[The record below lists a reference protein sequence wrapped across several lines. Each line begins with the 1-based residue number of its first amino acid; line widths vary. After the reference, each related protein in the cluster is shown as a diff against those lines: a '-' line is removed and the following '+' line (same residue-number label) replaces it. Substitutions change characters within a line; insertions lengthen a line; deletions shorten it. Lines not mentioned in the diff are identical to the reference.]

1 MSKPV
6 KKLAKYPGIW
16 RVNGYSN
23 LELYSNSVPRVFVS
37 LTRIKESGSDAALYN
52 SQLTKEQIWLKEPL
66 SRISDLL
73 IGSCWKGGADGE
85 GKRINRPSPMEK
97 PFLIDTSKIQIVKL
111 NEPVTLNGKEY
122 QSVLPSRAI
131 RFAKHYNRMQ
141 DSLYAVVPVLNDA
154 DTEFL
159 VVSCYELYRAYL
171 GVSSGFINNIVQGDV
186 GRFFEWNDPTL
197 RVKRRLSRLEQ
208 FVAYRGH
215 YDEDGRKCFYMPSN
229 HLKATRMS
237 NQFKKDGERDPLVVK
252 ATFPFRGLTVLNV
265 AGKAFKNVNS
275 SGSVWCVFAANLLH
289 CSKPVDF
296 DVDVESDKFS
306 TNPVPWI
313 NEGGASEHH
322 EDDPFDEEETPES
335 EDPPNIRGRR
345 AYVLN
350 FNNFFGAM
358 RDVSF
363 KHFDTGESKDPVYE
377 NDTGDPINSQSLDE
391 LESPQ
396 EDAPKILQTSELDS
410 YIDTVGRDLSD
421 FIEMLNRLR
430 ASLAKYRWEV
440 RTKGGGGAYIMTKGE
455 VVTTLLDTKD
465 RRRSWHRIGKGE
477 DARLRQIVWVEIALG
492 NDQFIYLME
501 IELTESDSG
510 ISTLCVFNN
519 NFKYMNEEDFRVF
532 LGMTAIQNGW
542 PRESHQWK
550 SDKAAIVA
558 NKYFSTYIHLS
569 ITHPVSTQRR
579 NGKKVLIDSDELK
592 SKWASNIEEY
602 LSDVLNNNR

>member
-52 SQLTKEQIWLKEPL
+52 GQLTKEQIWLKEPL

-122 QSVLPSRAI
+122 QSALPSRAI

-215 YDEDGRKCFYMPSN
+215 YDEDGRECFYMPSN
-229 HLKATRMS
+229 YLKATRMA
-237 NQFKKDGERDPLVVK
+237 NRLKKEGSRDPLVVK

-265 AGKAFKNVNS
+265 AGKAFRNVNS

-289 CSKPVDF
+289 CNKPVDF

-306 TNPVPWI
+306 KNPVPWV
-313 NEGGASEHH
+313 NESGASDPV
-322 EDDPFDEEETPES
+322 EDDPFDEEDPPGN
-335 EDPPNIRGRR
+335 EDPPNIGGRR
-345 AYVLN
+345 AYILN

-377 NDTGDPINSQSLDE
+377 NDAGDPIDAHSLDE
-391 LESPQ
+391 LEPPQ
-396 EDAPKILQTSELDS
+396 EDAPKILQTSEFDS

-421 FIEMLNRLR
+421 FIEMLIRLR
-430 ASLAKYRWEV
+430 ESLAKYGWEV
-440 RTKGGGGAYIMTKGE
+440 RTKGGGDAYIMTKGE
-455 VVTTLLDTKD
+455 VVTTLLETKD
-465 RRRSWHRIGKGE
+465 RRKSWHKIGKGE

-501 IELTESDSG
+501 MELTESESG
-510 ISTLCVFNN
+510 RSTLCVFSNN
-519 NFKYMNEEDFRVF
+519 LKYMNEKDFRVF
-532 LGMTAIQNGW
+532 LGMTATQNRW
-542 PRESHQWK
+542 PRESQNWK
-550 SDKAAIVA
+550 SDKAKVA
-558 NKYFSTYIHLS
+558 VNKYFSRYNHFS
-569 ITHPVSTQRR
+569 ITHPVSTQIKD
-579 NGKKVLIDSDELK
+579 GKKVPIDSDELK

-602 LSDVLNNNR
+602 LSDILNNNQ